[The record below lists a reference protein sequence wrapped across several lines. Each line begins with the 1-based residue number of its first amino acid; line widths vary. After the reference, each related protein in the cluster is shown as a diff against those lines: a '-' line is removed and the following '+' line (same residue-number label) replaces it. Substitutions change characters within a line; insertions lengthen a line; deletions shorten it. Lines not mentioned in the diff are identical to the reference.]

1 MLYASTVATL
11 KREFGLTY
19 ITEELRASSN
29 HEMTLQSYQHHVR
42 TQAAP
47 PPRTMREEE
56 MMEIHQREVI
66 QYIFPMRYSFVCSQA
81 TADISVDTRHPTLQG
96 LTFPFD
102 ENVIEALHLFKKH
115 QVDYIQLV
123 NSIASN

>member
-19 ITEELRASSN
+19 IAQELRASSMN
-29 HEMTLQSYQHHVR
+29 EMTIHSYHQHVR

-56 MMEIHQREVI
+56 MMEIHQREVNKFI
-66 QYIFPMRYSFVCSQA
+66 LNFSSNR
-81 TADISVDTRHPTLQG
+81 
-96 LTFPFD
+96 PF
-102 ENVIEALHLFKKH
+102 LGHGG
-115 QVDYIQLV
+115 Y
-123 NSIASN
+123 

>member
-29 HEMTLQSYQHHVR
+29 HEMTLQSYQQHAR

-56 MMEIHQREVI
+56 MMEIHQREVKI
-66 QYIFPMRYSFVCSQA
+66 LCIVFKQVHSFLGNSGYQCRYTTSDF
-81 TADISVDTRHPTLQG
+81 TRIDISIR
-96 LTFPFD
+96 
-102 ENVIEALHLFKKH
+102 
-115 QVDYIQLV
+115 
-123 NSIASN
+123 

>member
-29 HEMTLQSYQHHVR
+29 YEMTLQSYQQHVR

-56 MMEIHQREVI
+56 MMEIHQREV
-66 QYIFPMRYSFVCSQA
+66 
-81 TADISVDTRHPTLQG
+81 
-96 LTFPFD
+96 
-102 ENVIEALHLFKKH
+102 K
-115 QVDYIQLV
+115 
-123 NSIASN
+123 SID

>member
-19 ITEELRASSN
+19 ITEELRASSGN
-29 HEMTLQSYQHHVR
+29 EMSINSYHQHVR

-56 MMEIHQREVI
+56 MMEIHQREVKSI
-66 QYIFPMRYSFVCSQA
+66 IEEFVFVQ
-81 TADISVDTRHPTLQG
+81 
-96 LTFPFD
+96 
-102 ENVIEALHLFKKH
+102 
-115 QVDYIQLV
+115 
-123 NSIASN
+123 

>member
-19 ITEELRASSN
+19 ITQELRASSIT
-29 HEMTLQSYQHHVR
+29 EMTVQSFDQHVR

-56 MMEIHQREVI
+56 MMEIHQREVKRD
-66 QYIFPMRYSFVCSQA
+66 QLTSENSLLTLSFC
-81 TADISVDTRHPTLQG
+81 
-96 LTFPFD
+96 
-102 ENVIEALHLFKKH
+102 
-115 QVDYIQLV
+115 
-123 NSIASN
+123 